1 MKQFPFLFILLIFS
15 LFYTPNLQAQ
25 SQADSLFIGHHYR
38 VIVESAIYACD
49 ILGNK
54 TSDTNLYEAPLE
66 SHFTC
71 VGATNDDFV
80 VRFWVW
86 KGDDAKNEIF
96 NYTDSTKQEHR
107 YFLMDKTD
115 FKTRNQQRYSMKPS
129 IAIGAAAIPFKI
141 RRNPFLFT
149 NDVGVGSV
157 FGPKFRLS
165 PYNNKNFYSIV
176 AGVGLSSIVLDSIST
191 RGTITD
197 DSVSKK
203 VSSLTVSSGVV
214 FDFGGIEIGAFVGW
228 DFIDNNDNINW
239 RYQGKPWL
247 SVGFGY
253 SLFHKAK
260 HDREPPGNN

>member
-1 MKQFPFLFILLIFS
+1 MKQSILFIIIFIVG
-15 LFYTPNLQAQ
+15 LFSQTNLQAQ

-38 VIVESAIYACD
+38 VIVESAIYVSD

-54 TSDTNLYEAPLE
+54 TSDTKLYEAPLD

-71 VGATNDDFV
+71 VGATDEDFV
-80 VRFWVW
+80 IRFWVW
-86 KGDDAKNEIF
+86 KNDDAKNKIF
-96 NYTDSTKQEHR
+96 NYADSTKQGHR

-115 FKTRNQQRYSMKPS
+115 FKTKNQKRYSMKPS
-129 IAIGAAAIPFKI
+129 IAIGAAAVPFKI
-141 RRNPFLFT
+141 RRDPFLFT

-176 AGVGLSSIVLDSIST
+176 AGIGLSSIVLDSIST
-191 RGTITD
+191 EGTITD

-214 FDFGGIEIGAFVGW
+214 FDFGGIEIGAFMGW

-239 RYQGKPWL
+239 RYQDKPWL